1 MASGG
6 IMIGLVLV
14 LAATLWPRSAAQ
26 SGCTSALVSLT
37 PCLGFITG
45 NSSTPS
51 SSCCSQLASVVQA
64 SPRCL
69 CSVMNGTGLTFG
81 IPINQTLALALPN
94 ACNVQTPPI
103 SQCNAVANAP
113 TAPSVGAPTAP
124 SVGAPEVPPVASPPD
139 SPAESSHET
148 PNAAA
153 PAASTTPSG
162 TTGPGGSKAV
172 PSTEGNTS
180 DGSIVKAQLH
190 LAALVVLVASIF
202 KRF

>member
-1 MASGG
+1 MASRG
-6 IMIGLVLV
+6 IVMGLILV
-14 LAATLWPRSAAQ
+14 LAAAAPWPRSVAQ
-26 SGCTSALVSLT
+26 SGCTNTLMSLA
-37 PCLGFITG
+37 PCLNFITG

-69 CSVMNGTGLTFG
+69 CSVMNGAAPVLG

-113 TAPSVGAPTAP
+113 TAAG
-124 SVGAPEVPPVASPPD
+124 VGAPEVPPVASPSG
-139 SPAESSHET
+139 SPAEPSDDT
-148 PNAAA
+148 PTAAA

-162 TTGPGGSKAV
+162 TTGTGGSKSV
-172 PSTEGNTS
+172 PSTNGNTS

>member
-1 MASGG
+1 MASRG
-6 IMIGLVLV
+6 IMMGLVLV
-14 LAATLWPRSAAQ
+14 LAAAMWPRSAAQ
-26 SGCTSALVSLT
+26 SGCTTTLTSLA
-37 PCLGFITG
+37 PCLNFITG

-69 CSVMNGTGLTFG
+69 CSVMNGAAPVFG
-81 IPINQTLALALPN
+81 ITINQTLAMALPN
-94 ACNVQTPPI
+94 ACNVKTPPI

-113 TAPSVGAPTAP
+113 TAAG
-124 SVGAPEVPPVASPPD
+124 VGAPEEPPVASPEG
-139 SPAESSHET
+139 SPAESSNDT

-162 TTGPGGSKAV
+162 TGGSKAV
-172 PSTEGNTS
+172 PSTNGNTS
-180 DGSIVKAQLH
+180 DGSIAKAQLH
-190 LAALVVLVASIF
+190 LAALVFLVASIF